1 MISRG
6 TWICYQFN
14 LEYLAPVV
22 WSNGVDGQGSAF
34 ADTSG
39 SLKVFTPA
47 NRKNTKVHYQI
58 ASYNLNLSELE
69 DASNYKSL
77 CNKALLFWNDS
88 FVRYNCI
95 NIFSIW

>member
-1 MISRG
+1 MVSRG
-6 TWICYQFN
+6 TGICYQFN

-22 WSNGVDGQGSAF
+22 WSNEVDGQGSAF
-34 ADTSG
+34 ADTLG
-39 SLKVFTPA
+39 SLEVSTPA
-47 NRKNTKVHYQI
+47 NRKNIKVHYQI
-58 ASYNLNLSELE
+58 ASYNLHLGKLG

-95 NIFSIW
+95 NIFSL